1 MKIAIAG
8 VCAVVLL
15 SADVARADS
24 FGIDAAFTTGGIFTC
39 RPTLACSG
47 TGTNTVTL
55 GSGSNTA
62 TLTFHGVDSTVL
74 IKNVATPVTLGHFE
88 VTSSPGF
95 TFPTRPNPNVAILNF
110 NLEIHHS
117 TPADDVNTLRW
128 TFGPGGKP
136 YLQLLEGQS
145 YSSFPLFESSP
156 GHVYNRFVYSFFPYP
171 PRIAGSGIT
180 DLTANV
186 GAIPEPATMLLV
198 GGGLVGAIARRRR
211 KVVAA

>member
-8 VCAVVLL
+8 VFAVVLL
-15 SADVARADS
+15 SAHVARADS
-24 FGIDAAFTTGGIFTC
+24 FGIDAALTTGGIFTC

-47 TGTNTVTL
+47 TGTNSVML

-62 TLTFHGVDSTVL
+62 TLTFHGVDTDVVIS
-74 IKNVATPVTLGHFE
+74 NVANPVTLGHFE

-95 TFPTRPNPNVAILNF
+95 TFPTRPNPNVPILNF
-110 NLEIHHS
+110 QL
-117 TPADDVNTLRW
+117 TLHQTSPMDATNRVGW
-128 TFGPGGKP
+128 QFGPGGRP
-136 YLQLLEGQS
+136 DLQLMMGQS
-145 YSSFPLFESSP
+145 DATFPFSSPSP
-156 GHVYNRFVYSFFPYP
+156 GHNYDLVVYSFNPFPL
-171 PRIAGSGIT
+171 RISGSGMT

-211 KVVAA
+211 KVA